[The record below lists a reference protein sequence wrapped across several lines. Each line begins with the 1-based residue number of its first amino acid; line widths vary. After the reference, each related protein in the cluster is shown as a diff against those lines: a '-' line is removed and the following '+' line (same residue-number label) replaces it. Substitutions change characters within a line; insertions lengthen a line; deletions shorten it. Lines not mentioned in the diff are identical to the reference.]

1 MRFKLAGI
9 QEDSIVDGPGFRL
22 AVFVQGC
29 DRNCPGCHNP
39 STHDREGGRW
49 EETENIL
56 RRLRENPLD
65 KGLTLSGGEPF
76 LQPQPLA
83 SLAKGAKALG
93 RHVMAYTGFL
103 FEELLERPDARP
115 LLEQLDLLVDGP
127 YVQAQRSLELR
138 FRGSANQRILDVPAS
153 LREGRAVCLPEDS
166 L

>member
-39 STHDREGGRW
+39 STHDPEGGRW
-49 EETENIL
+49 EETENVL

-83 SLAKGAKALG
+83 CLAKGAKALG

-138 FRGSANQRILDVPAS
+138 FRGSANQRILDTLDRV
-153 LREGRAVCLPEDS
+153 LEGRAVCLPEDS

>member
-1 MRFKLAGI
+1 
-9 QEDSIVDGPGFRL
+9 
-22 AVFVQGC
+22 
-29 DRNCPGCHNP
+29 
-39 STHDREGGRW
+39 
-49 EETENIL
+49 
-56 RRLRENPLD
+56 
-65 KGLTLSGGEPF
+65 
-76 LQPQPLA
+76 
-83 SLAKGAKALG
+83 
-93 RHVMAYTGFL
+93 MAYTGFL